1 MGVGLGGSG
10 RHEQH
15 QNMEENHVTAAS
27 PSIGKVMNS
36 SMEVCVRLFQ
46 IYTFTQFKKTKKTR
60 QIIFLPLL
68 AMANFFKFCMLLI
81 FSLS

>member
-15 QNMEENHVTAAS
+15 QTMEENHVTAAS

-46 IYTFTQFKKTKKTR
+46 IYTIFEKQKTR

-68 AMANFFKFCMLLI
+68 AMANFFEFCMLLI